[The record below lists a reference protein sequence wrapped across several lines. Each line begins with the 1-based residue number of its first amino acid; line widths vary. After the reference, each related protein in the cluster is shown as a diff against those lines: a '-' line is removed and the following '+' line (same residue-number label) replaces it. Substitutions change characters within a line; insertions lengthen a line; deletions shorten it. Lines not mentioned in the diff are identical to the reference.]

1 MAGLNAA
8 PVAREQFKAIAYLR
22 WCVFVHSSRTLRG
35 RLEIVSRIFAGLGF
49 TILGLGGTIGLAF
62 AGWGVVTYHAL
73 VWLPLP
79 LWLIFLYWQLFPVM
93 ATAFAENFDASNF
106 LRFPLSYRSYFL
118 VRLVYGSLDP
128 TTIIGSLWLMG
139 MTVGIGIAAP
149 KFFLWAALVLG
160 AYAAFNILLSRAIFS
175 WIERWLA
182 RRKSRE
188 ILGLF
193 FFLLIICVQFISPSV
208 NYLTHRYSGNNR
220 AQAKETIVTAL
231 KIQSMLPPGL
241 AASAVSRAMDG
252 EFAGALGAFAIVC
265 ACGGACFALLD
276 VRLRA
281 QYRGENLSEAA
292 VPKAA
297 PGVKQ
302 RVRAGWSVGG
312 FSGPIAAMVEKEFRY
327 LSRSGPMLFNL
338 VMPVVILLIF
348 RFGLANGRSGGNLIH
363 RSSALAFPVGAA
375 YALLIL
381 SNITYNSFGT
391 EGAGVQFYF
400 MSPVRFREIMLAKN
414 IAQGAVL
421 LFEMILVWVG
431 VCVLFRPPA
440 LDMTLATLA
449 GVLFA
454 ALVNFVVGNLM
465 SLYAPKKFDLAV
477 FGRQRASGITAFA
490 ALGVQA
496 VIFGLAGIALFAAFH
511 YHDIWIAALLLLVL
525 SAGALRGYIFAL
537 SRIDRIALT
546 RRESLI
552 GELSKT
558 T

>member
-22 WCVFVHSSRTLRG
+22 WCIFVHSSRTLRG
-35 RLEIVSRIFAGLGF
+35 RLEIISRIFAGLGF
-49 TILGLGGTIGLAF
+49 TILGLGGTIGLAV
-62 AGWGVVTYHAL
+62 AGWSVVTYDAIE
-73 VWLPLP
+73 WLPLP

-118 VRLVYGSLDP
+118 VRLVYGTLDP

-149 KFFLWAALVLG
+149 KLFFWAALVLA

-188 ILGLF
+188 ILGIF
-193 FFLLIICVQFISPSV
+193 FFLFIIGVQFISPSI
-208 NYLTHRYSGNNR
+208 NYFTHRYAGNNR
-220 AQAKETIVTAL
+220 TQARDTILTAL
-231 KIQSMLPPGL
+231 KIQSVLPPGL
-241 AASAVSRAMDG
+241 AASAVSHGVQG
-252 EFAGALGAFAIVC
+252 EFAGALGPFAIVC
-265 ACGGACFALLD
+265 ACGGACFVLLD

-281 QYRGENLSEAA
+281 QYRGENLSETIA
-292 VPKAA
+292 PKAS

-302 RVRAGWSVGG
+302 KVRAGWSVGG
-312 FSGPIAAMVEKEFRY
+312 FSGPIAAMIEKEFRY

-348 RFGLANGRSGGNLIH
+348 RFGLANGRNGGSLVH
-363 RSSALAFPVGAA
+363 KTSAFAFPMGAA

-381 SNITYNSFGT
+381 SNIIYNSFGT

-421 LFEMILVWVG
+421 LFEMALVWIG
-431 VCVLFRPPA
+431 VCLLFRPPA

-454 ALVNFVVGNLM
+454 ALVNFIVGNLM
-465 SLYAPKKFDLAV
+465 SFYAPKKFDLAV

-496 VIFGLAGIALFAAFH
+496 VVFGFAGIAFLAAFH
-511 YHDIWIAALLLLVL
+511 YDSIWFAALLLLAL
-525 SAGALRGYIFAL
+525 AGGALRGYIFSL
-537 SRIDRIALT
+537 GRIDGIALT

-552 GELSKT
+552 AELCKAT
-558 T
+558 